1 MNNDELKTERQ
12 KDRTHTQKKL
22 DFRSHIEC
30 LRMSGNVEKGMK
42 IIAKI
47 GKANTWTKTN
57 TKKTMSE
64 TPENVRECQKM
75 LENVGLHRVA
85 KIVQRHKGPSP
96 KSLDPDK
103 N

>member
-12 KDRTHTQKKL
+12 KDRTHRQKKL

-47 GKANTWTKTN
+47 GKTY
-57 TKKTMSE
+57 
-64 TPENVRECQKM
+64 VCRQ
-75 LENVGLHRVA
+75 
-85 KIVQRHKGPSP
+85 
-96 KSLDPDK
+96 
-103 N
+103 